1 MKYLRHIVAF
11 LLMLM
16 ISLTSCAKKAYG
28 PTIASY
34 PNSNDLL
41 SDKVFKHARTEMDTI
56 IGIESI
62 APIPGKKILATG
74 RKMTVDDK
82 TIIKGSCWNWV
93 NEVFNRSGVS
103 ESKKIVFKGKKAGPY
118 VDINLIQPG
127 DWLYYIN
134 YSYRM
139 VEHSGIFVYWKDFNK
154 KLGVILSYG
163 GRNRNEPARYLT
175 YDLKSVYYITRAIE
189 K

>member
-1 MKYLRHIVAF
+1 MIYSRHILAF
-11 LLMLM
+11 SLMLM
-16 ISLTSCAKKAYG
+16 ISLSSCAKKAYSG
-28 PTIASY
+28 AIGTY
-34 PNSNDLL
+34 PESKDLFKN
-41 SDKVFKHARTEMDTI
+41 KVFKNARTAMDTI

-62 APIPGKKILATG
+62 APVPGKKILATG
-74 RKMTVDDK
+74 RKMAIDDK

-93 NEVFNRSGVS
+93 NEVFNRSGFS
-103 ESKKIVFKGKKAGPY
+103 ENKKIVYKGKKAGPF

-139 VEHSGIFVYWKDFNK
+139 VEHSGIFVYWKDFNNK
-154 KLGVILSYG
+154 IGVVLSYS
-163 GRNRNEPARYLT
+163 GRNRKEPARYLT
-175 YDLKSVYYITRAIE
+175 YDLKSVYYITRAFE